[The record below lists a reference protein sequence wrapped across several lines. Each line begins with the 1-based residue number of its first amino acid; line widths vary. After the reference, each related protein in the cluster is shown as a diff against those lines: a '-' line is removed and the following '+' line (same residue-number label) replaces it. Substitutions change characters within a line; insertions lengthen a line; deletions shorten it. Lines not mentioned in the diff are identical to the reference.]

1 MKYFVKSLA
10 VFSLGVVVFSCNK
23 REIIP
28 PPEPKVELKTH
39 FYGKINGS
47 DLELTQNVNGYTGS
61 SGVDLLINA
70 NTLDSAIYHSKLSST
85 QTLQSVS
92 VGHGSLI
99 FDWGASERPTLA
111 TFESFYLSGLNQQPV
126 FSTSGL
132 SGFTV
137 TYTDGSGKEWRSNS
151 NSSYPQEKAEYKSM
165 ATESDKNGD
174 YAKFKVNFDTY
185 VYHTYFDNVDQLY
198 ITDSILITDAVY
210 TGWYKR

>member
-70 NTLDSAIYHSKLSST
+70 NTLDSAIYHSKHSSPH
-85 QTLQSVS
+85 TLQSVS

-99 FDWGASERPTLA
+99 FD
-111 TFESFYLSGLNQQPV
+111 
-126 FSTSGL
+126 
-132 SGFTV
+132 
-137 TYTDGSGKEWRSNS
+137 
-151 NSSYPQEKAEYKSM
+151 
-165 ATESDKNGD
+165 
-174 YAKFKVNFDTY
+174 
-185 VYHTYFDNVDQLY
+185 
-198 ITDSILITDAVY
+198 
-210 TGWYKR
+210 